1 MGRTLEFAIRIAGRI
16 ERSVGTAFTN
26 AQRQIDKLQGAANA
40 MSNAVAVGS
49 ATVGGAAVKATK
61 ELLDLGGAWQTATNQ
76 VSAATGATGAELEEL
91 RDIMEAVYA
100 NNFGDGLDDIVDTLA
115 LVDNNMGNLP
125 KEELQTATESAIAL
139 RDALGYDAEETIRA
153 AEALRKNFGKSAE
166 QAFGMIAAGA
176 QNGLDY
182 SGELL
187 DTISEYS
194 SQFAKLGF
202 DANGMFHLLQS
213 GADSTAWN
221 LDKVGDA
228 IKEFSIRA
236 IDGSDTTVAAFQSL
250 GFNAQTM
257 MTTIAGGGDAA
268 NKAFYDILDSLLAVE
283 DQVKRDSIGVSL
295 FGTMWEDLG
304 VEAMTALSQTSDAAY
319 DAESALAQINAVKYN
334 DLDSVLEGLR
344 RKLELSM
351 LPAADALYQ
360 SLLNEMPQLEA
371 AMDEVAP
378 ILGELAGDFASDAA
392 GFVAENLPS
401 FVQFIRNAAGE
412 AKNLYQ
418 EMKPLLNF
426 LWEHKET
433 VLGLIISLRML
444 CPVLSG
450 VSTAI
455 GAFRSAKTFLAL
467 LQSSGRITALTGAF
481 KAFGKILMG
490 PLGIILLIASAL
502 ILLYKNWDAV
512 KGWIEEFGAK
522 ASKIWEQFYA
532 SVEDAIDSVWV
543 KFHGLGAFL
552 SSLWISISEAVEYA
566 KAIFSNVIDFLDN
579 VFAGNWFDAWEN
591 IVNIFRNL
599 FGMLSTLA
607 MAPIYAV
614 VNGFLFTMSSIG
626 DGINKI
632 WQNFSASVSNVIT
645 SIGEKFPIF
654 GVYLQGW
661 WQSISEAVEHA
672 KNIFSD
678 VLYFIEDVFNGYWS
692 GAWEDIVNIFGN
704 LLGMLSHLVKA
715 PVNGVISVLNYL
727 GSVCEEK
734 WQEFSASISNAITSI
749 GEKFPIFG
757 AYLQGWWQ
765 SISAAVDNVKAIFN
779 NIIDF
784 INNVFAGNW
793 TGAWQNIVNIFGN
806 LFGMLGNLAK
816 APINAVIS
824 AINYIIGQI
833 NSLSF
838 TVPDWV
844 PGDLAGQT
852 FGFALPTIPQLA
864 KGGIATSATLAE
876 IGEGSEPEAVLPLSK
891 LAQLLKQYTGTNPP
905 KDNKPTE
912 NGNSV
917 IQFAPVFH
925 FYGNVTKEEAV
936 EAGRLS
942 FAEFKRLYKQMKE
955 EEKRK
960 KFAPV

>member
-40 MSNAVAVGS
+40 MSNALAVGS

-125 KEELQTATESAIAL
+125 KEEFQTATESAIAL

-236 IDGSDTTVAAFQSL
+236 IDGSDTTVAAFRSL

-319 DAESALAQINAVKYN
+319 DAVSALAQINAVKYN

-401 FVQFIRNAAGE
+401 FVQAIQDLVQETKTA
-412 AKNLYQ
+412 YQ
-418 EMKPLLNF
+418 EVKPLLSF
-426 LWEHKET
+426 LWENKKA
-433 VLGLIISLRML
+433 VLGVVAGLRIL
-444 CPVLSG
+444 GPTLNG
-450 VSTAI
+450 VSTAFTALNNI
-455 GAFRSAKTFLAL
+455 KTYSALFVTWAKATSLLTIAKIKDKAETVAIYGLLAKDAVMRAKDTAATIANTAAVKASSIARKAGNGVSTAASFAVSAAVKAKDTTATIANTAAVKASNIARKAGNGVSTAASFVVSTAAKAKDTAATIANTVAVKTSTIARMAGNGVNTAASFVVSTAAKVKDTAVTGAHTSATTVNTVAQKAATVASYTLGTAIKFATGPMGLAVTAIMAL
-467 LQSSGRITALTGAF
+467 ITAGV
-481 KAFGKILMG
+481 
-490 PLGIILLIASAL
+490 
-502 ILLYKNWDAV
+502 LLYQNWDTIKARALELWDMFSV
-512 KGWIEEFGAK
+512 TFPGA
-522 ASKIWEQFYA
+522 A
-532 SVEDAIDSVWV
+532 
-543 KFHGLGAFL
+543 
-552 SSLWISISEAVEYA
+552 
-566 KAIFSNVIDFLDN
+566 
-579 VFAGNWFDAWEN
+579 
-591 IVNIFRNL
+591 
-599 FGMLSTLA
+599 
-607 MAPIYAV
+607 AV
-614 VNGFLFTMSSIG
+614 V
-626 DGINKI
+626 
-632 WQNFSASVSNVIT
+632 
-645 SIGEKFPIF
+645 
-654 GVYLQGW
+654 
-661 WQSISEAVEHA
+661 
-672 KNIFSD
+672 
-678 VLYFIEDVFNGYWS
+678 
-692 GAWEDIVNIFGN
+692 GAWG
-704 LLGMLSHLVKA
+704 K
-715 PVNGVISVLNYL
+715 
-727 GSVCEEK
+727 
-734 WQEFSASISNAITSI
+734 SI
-749 GEKFPIFG
+749 
-757 AYLQGWWQ
+757 L
-765 SISAAVDNVKAIFN
+765 AAVDNVKAIFN

-942 FAEFKRLYKQMKE
+942 FVEFKRLYKQMKE

>member
-236 IDGSDTTVAAFQSL
+236 IDGSDTTVAAFRSL

-283 DQVKRDSIGVSL
+283 DQVKRDAIGVSL

-392 GFVAENLPS
+392 GFVAENLPG

-433 VLGLIISLRML
+433 VLGLIIALRML
-444 CPVLSG
+444 GPVLSG

-502 ILLYKNWDAV
+502 ILLYKNWDTV
-512 KGWIEEFGAK
+512 KGWLNQFGTTVDQ
-522 ASKIWEQFYA
+522 IWKQFSNA
-532 SVEDAIDSVWV
+532 VQEA
-543 KFHGLGAFL
+543 
-552 SSLWISISEAVEYA
+552 ISI
-566 KAIFSNVIDFLDN
+566 
-579 VFAGNWFDAWEN
+579 
-591 IVNIFRNL
+591 
-599 FGMLSTLA
+599 
-607 MAPIYAV
+607 
-614 VNGFLFTMSSIG
+614 
-626 DGINKI
+626 
-632 WQNFSASVSNVIT
+632 
-645 SIGEKFPIF
+645 IGEKFPVL
-654 GVYLQGW
+654 GAYLQGW
-661 WQSISEAVEHA
+661 WQSISTAVDNV
-672 KNIFSD
+672 KTIFNNIID
-678 VLYFIEDVFNGYWS
+678 FINNVFAGNWA
-692 GAWEDIVNIFGN
+692 GAWQNIVNIFWN
-704 LLGMLSHLVKA
+704 LVGMLRNLVKA

-942 FAEFKRLYKQMKE
+942 FVEFKRLYKQMKE